1 MPSPQVIGLSGRGI
15 TLSFRTLSFA
25 NIQTHE
31 LGTRFDWKNLTPWP
45 LMVPSSSS
53 AKGSENRR
61 APCCRASTS
70 RYTPGAMIQVPAL
83 APPWNMI
90 SCIPLWNLT
99 PLHRPAVVSAT
110 ATDQL
115 PTLALDNPCTDAVRD
130 KSSNPVMPRLKAVPA
145 IVVFS
150 MLLAFT
156 TLSRFALVTEPFQ
169 VTAIDGVAGVTAVT
183 VPMALV
189 TSAPARISATRSD
202 TLNLSAIK
210 AALVIVV

>member
-1 MPSPQVIGLSGRGI
+1 MPSPQVIWLSGRGI

-61 APCCRASTS
+61 APCCRESTS
-70 RYTPGAMIQVPAL
+70 RYTPGAMIQVSAL

-115 PTLALDNPCTDAVRD
+115 PTL
-130 KSSNPVMPRLKAVPA
+130 
-145 IVVFS
+145 
-150 MLLAFT
+150 
-156 TLSRFALVTEPFQ
+156 ALVTEPFQ

-210 AALVIVV
+210 AALVI